1 MARKD
6 IKRYSLEELKA
17 LRARGKTRT
26 RADADAPVREIDAD
40 FWEHAHV
47 VMPGP
52 GAGGVQPLVKSTAR
66 LIGGPVD
73 DRDIEVRE
81 VGSVVRHEC
90 CAKPPCECGD
100 QQVSVVV
107 GPPESPSLRPE
118 PRSSHMGRS

>member
-1 MARKD
+1 MLLQ
-6 IKRYSLEELKA
+6 SGW
-17 LRARGKTRT
+17 RAPGTPRMPWDTRRGCRQIGVGRDPTGC
-26 RADADAPVREIDAD
+26 
-40 FWEHAHV
+40 HLG
-47 VMPGP
+47 PGP